1 MKRNIFFHEKKYFFS
16 CKKIGEGWCAV
27 RKGWYNNI
35 LVQPFH
41 SFHDGFFH
49 PRNKLITHKNTY
61 TIVHRQHLIDSLS

>member
-1 MKRNIFFHEKKYFFS
+1 M
-16 CKKIGEGWCAV
+16 KKIGEGWCAV
-27 RKGWYNNI
+27 RKGWYNNL
-35 LVQPFH
+35 LVQSFH